1 MYFWGCVHAQLCPS
15 LCNPMDCSP
24 PGSSVHGIFPGKNTG
39 VGCGIFS
46 GGALVINPTV
56 GTCQLAFFTEI
67 QKVLEKTFFFFLT
80 FIYVGLVL
88 NLEVATRILS
98 SSIVYTIKYSV
109 GEISLMWVTSRK
121 DYSWCISMSSH
132 SGTAPSNCSDSRLT
146 IFTLGFLTMLRFYS
160 RSYWEMAYIPAF
172 CNYFTLP
179 PASWGRLCCLP
190 PSCQEYWKS
199 RKLHAGDPLNLRT
212 WGITE
217 IPAASN

>member
-1 MYFWGCVHAQLCPS
+1 MHAQLCPS

-109 GEISLMWVTSRK
+109 GEISLM
-121 DYSWCISMSSH
+121 
-132 SGTAPSNCSDSRLT
+132 
-146 IFTLGFLTMLRFYS
+146 
-160 RSYWEMAYIPAF
+160 
-172 CNYFTLP
+172 
-179 PASWGRLCCLP
+179 
-190 PSCQEYWKS
+190 
-199 RKLHAGDPLNLRT
+199 
-212 WGITE
+212 
-217 IPAASN
+217 